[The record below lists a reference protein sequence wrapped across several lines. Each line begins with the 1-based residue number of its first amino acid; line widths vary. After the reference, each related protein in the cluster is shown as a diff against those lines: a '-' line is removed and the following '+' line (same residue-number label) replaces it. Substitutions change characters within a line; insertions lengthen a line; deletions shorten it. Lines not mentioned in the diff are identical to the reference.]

1 MAVFIIEQEPRG
13 TMIHK
18 IIHIDM
24 DAFFVSVEELDNPSL
39 KGKPV
44 VVGHD
49 GPRGVVSTANYVARK
64 YGVHSALPIAVA
76 HRLCPSLVV
85 VEPHFSRYKEV
96 SRQVHA
102 IFHEYTDIIEPLSL
116 DEAYLDVTDNKRGM
130 DMAVDMAREIK
141 QRIKEVTGLTA
152 SAGVSYCKFL
162 AKVASD
168 FRKPDGLCTVH
179 PERAIEFIDNLK
191 VEQLWGVGEK
201 TAQHMHRLGVYTGKQ
216 LRALTLQQL
225 TAQFGKMGRVFYD
238 FARGIDPRP
247 VVTEW
252 VRKSVGCERT
262 YVSDLTRQDDMLAEL
277 ELLADEL
284 ESRLARNS
292 FRGRT
297 LVLKVKFSDFRQTT
311 HSITENVVIEHKEH
325 IMAMVRQLLQE
336 VDLQQRAVR
345 LLGITV
351 TNPVEEEQ
359 HRGPIQLYIEWPP
372 DPPDEA
378 SEAQ

>member
-1 MAVFIIEQEPRG
+1 
-13 TMIHK
+13 MIHK

-49 GPRGVVSTANYVARK
+49 GPRGVVSTANYVARQ

-76 HRLCPSLVV
+76 HRICPNLVV

-191 VEQLWGVGEK
+191 VEQLWGVGEM

-238 FARGIDPRP
+238 FARCIDPRP

-262 YVSDLTRQDDMLAEL
+262 YVSDLTRLDDMLAEL

-378 SEAQ
+378 SEAHGTSH

>member
-1 MAVFIIEQEPRG
+1 
-13 TMIHK
+13 MIHK

-49 GPRGVVSTANYVARK
+49 GPRGVVSTANYVARQ

-141 QRIKEVTGLTA
+141 QRIKELTGLTA

-238 FARGIDPRP
+238 FARGIDDLVL
-247 VVTEW
+247 VVDAVDRGLHVDGGTL
-252 VRKSVGCERT
+252 G
-262 YVSDLTRQDDMLAEL
+262 L
-277 ELLADEL
+277 ELLLGLIEQTVGTTDLVADPQGHAAAQEADVGVGVERDDFVAL
-284 ESRLARNS
+284 VMVKDGIDGGGAGMVGTNDNDLAH
-292 FRGRT
+292 GRP
-297 LVLKVKFSDFRQTT
+297 LS
-311 HSITENVVIEHKEH
+311 
-325 IMAMVRQLLQE
+325 AE
-336 VDLQQRAVR
+336 V
-345 LLGITV
+345 
-351 TNPVEEEQ
+351 
-359 HRGPIQLYIEWPP
+359 
-372 DPPDEA
+372 
-378 SEAQ
+378 